1 MPAGNLP
8 FFVYV
13 IRAALAKN
21 PPVWRCARVTPSRA
35 NTGNKSRHRRRPGAA
50 SCCGP
55 ALSGTGHEHV
65 RKGTKVFEALAYALG
80 QFANLGAG
88 EWSGRHGDSL
98 AHRPVSRSASS
109 ASRAA
114 IPLS

>member
-1 MPAGNLP
+1 LTLRSLR
-8 FFVYV
+8 VT
-13 IRAALAKN
+13 
-21 PPVWRCARVTPSRA
+21 RVTPSRA
-35 NTGNKSRHRRRPGAA
+35 NTGNKSRPRRRPGAA

-80 QFANLGAG
+80 QFASLGAG